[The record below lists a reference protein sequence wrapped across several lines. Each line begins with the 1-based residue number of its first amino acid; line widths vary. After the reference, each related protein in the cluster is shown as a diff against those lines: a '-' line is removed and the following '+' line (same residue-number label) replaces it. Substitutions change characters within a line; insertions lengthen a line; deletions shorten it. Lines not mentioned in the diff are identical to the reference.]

1 MQLLT
6 ERSGWKLDHGKSF
19 GNSSPL
25 LYKRAT
31 LGLGTLVYWGLPLMV
46 MMMMMICNSTSVVI
60 TCLKSLA
67 HYSTVNFLG

>member
-6 ERSGWKLDHGKSF
+6 ERSGWKLDHEKSF
-19 GNSSPL
+19 GNSGPL

-46 MMMMMICNSTSVVI
+46 MMTMICNSTSVVI
-60 TCLKSLA
+60 TCLKGLT
-67 HYSTVNFLG
+67 HYSMVNFLS

>member
-6 ERSGWKLDHGKSF
+6 ERSGWKLDHEKSF
-19 GNSSPL
+19 GNSGPL

-46 MMMMMICNSTSVVI
+46 MMMMICNSTSVVI
-60 TCLKSLA
+60 TCLKGLT
-67 HYSTVNFLG
+67 HYSMVNFLS

>member
-6 ERSGWKLDHGKSF
+6 ERSGWKLDHEKSF

-46 MMMMMICNSTSVVI
+46 MRMMICNSTSVVI
-60 TCLKSLA
+60 TCLNGLT
-67 HYSTVNFLG
+67 HYSMVNFLG